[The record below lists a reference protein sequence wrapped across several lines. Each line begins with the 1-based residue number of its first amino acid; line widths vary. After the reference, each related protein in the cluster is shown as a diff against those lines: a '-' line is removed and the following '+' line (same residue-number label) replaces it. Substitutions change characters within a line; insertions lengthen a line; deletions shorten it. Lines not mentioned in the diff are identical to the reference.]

1 MIQIA
6 PDQIPPGFS
15 TMFQRGAPT
24 GIRALAVLAGGNA
37 GKIFT
42 DDPLYPHW
50 GLVWEA
56 DDGTLY
62 RGGSISRDILR
73 EAVAIIRQ
81 EGLVALESV

>member
-1 MIQIA
+1 MIQIH

-15 TMFQRGAPT
+15 ALFQRGTPT
-24 GIRALAVLAGGNA
+24 GIRALAVLASGNG

-42 DDPLYPHW
+42 DDPLQPHW

-62 RGGSISRDILR
+62 R
-73 EAVAIIRQ
+73 E
-81 EGLVALESV
+81 